1 MLGIKRG
8 DGPEWSIA
16 MHTLGRVFFAAV
28 LAVGGLLY
36 AISLAPPALAADEAV
51 IIDHN
56 CTGIG
61 QIPSE
66 WIERAKQNLRLA
78 YGHTSHGSQIVTG
91 MDVLTW
97 ASNLYA
103 YNWDGTDGALSLHDY
118 VPDGDL
124 GNPDRVTWA
133 SRTRDLLNGPGGD
146 RNVVVWSW
154 CGQVS
159 WANPGD
165 IDTYLNLMNQL
176 EIDYPNV
183 RFVYMTGH
191 LDGSGE
197 GGNLNQ
203 CNNQIRDYCRNNN
216 KVLFDFADIETYDPD
231 GNYFGDRDAN
241 DGCDY
246 NGGNWADEW
255 CNRNPG
261 QCADCDCAHSK
272 GINCQQKG
280 KAFWWML
287 ARLAGWEGP
296 EAQ

>member
-1 MLGIKRG
+1 MQ
-8 DGPEWSIA
+8 
-16 MHTLGRVFFAAV
+16 TLGRSV
-28 LAVGGLLY
+28 LAVLLALGGLIFT
-36 AISLAPPALAADEAV
+36 ASFPSMALADGGAI

-56 CTGIG
+56 CTDINK
-61 QIPSE
+61 IPSQ
-66 WIERAKQNLRLA
+66 WIEQARQSLRIS

-97 ASNLYA
+97 SSNQYN
-103 YNWDGTDGALSLHDY
+103 YNWDGVDGALSLHDY

-133 SRTRDLLNGPGGD
+133 SRTREMLHAGSD
-146 RNVVVWSW
+146 RNVVVWAW

-159 WANPGD
+159 WASPGD
-165 IDTYLNLMNQL
+165 IDTYLSLMNQL
-176 EIDYPNV
+176 EIDYPHV
-183 RFVYMTGH
+183 TFVYMTGH
-191 LDGSGE
+191 LDGTGE

-203 CNNQIRDYCRNNN
+203 RNNQIRDYCRNNN

-231 GNYFGDRDAN
+231 GTYFGDRSPD
-241 DGCDY
+241 DGCNY

-255 CNRNPG
+255 CARNPG

-280 KAFWWML
+280 KAFWWLL
-287 ARLAGWEGP
+287 ARLAGWQGP
-296 EAQ
+296 EGQ